1 MRRRLPRASARLS
14 ILLGALCAC
23 TPARYQNVT
32 HPGFGD
38 TEYKNDLAQCRRE
51 NSSVVTT
58 QGYDMQA
65 RVTVD
70 EAKAAACMSARGW
83 QKAGA

>member
-23 TPARYQNVT
+23 TQAGYQNVT

-38 TEYKNDLAQCRRE
+38 AEYKDDLAQCRRE
-51 NSSVVTT
+51 NSAVVTT
-58 QGYDMQA
+58 QGYDMQS

>member
-38 TEYKNDLAQCRRE
+38 TEYKNDLA
-51 NSSVVTT
+51 
-58 QGYDMQA
+58 
-65 RVTVD
+65 
-70 EAKAAACMSARGW
+70 
-83 QKAGA
+83 